1 MTETKIAEKTEKL
14 ETKAQAAA
22 TTEAEEKPKLF
33 NLAQIAGGALAAVT
47 TAAVG
52 SRLGVAGTLVGA
64 ALASVLAAFASTLYT
79 KGLERTRDGV
89 KKIVLRDADGKTE
102 VITVP
107 DEGERESSLQQTGVP
122 VKGRDKKSSGWGRPL
137 AVLGGVVATAAVTFV
152 VAMGVVTGWE
162 FGTGQTLD
170 GRTGTTIGQVS
181 NRRASTKPTPTVNA
195 TPTAT
200 PSATATPTESGT
212 PTATPTPS
220 ASATPTAT
228 PTPSAT
234 AEASQGAADSGHA
247 DFQG

>member
-89 KKIVLRDADGKTE
+89 KKIVLRDGKLSTE
-102 VITVP
+102 VDV
-107 DEGERESSLQQTGVP
+107 
-122 VKGRDKKSSGWGRPL
+122 
-137 AVLGGVVATAAVTFV
+137 AATAAAPRAWRRPMAIVGGMALTSAATFV
-152 VAMGVVTGWE
+152 VAMGLVTGWE

-181 NRRASTKPTPTVNA
+181 NRQSTK
-195 TPTAT
+195 
-200 PSATATPTESGT
+200 
-212 PTATPTPS
+212 PTPS
-220 ASATPTAT
+220 ASATATPSATPSATPTETATATPT

-234 AEASQGAADSGHA
+234 STDTPTPTPSASQTEASATPADSG
-247 DFQG
+247 QGALAG

>member
-89 KKIVLRDADGKTE
+89 KKIVLRDGKLSTE
-102 VITVP
+102 VDVT
-107 DEGERESSLQQTGVP
+107 T
-122 VKGRDKKSSGWGRPL
+122 
-137 AVLGGVVATAAVTFV
+137 TAAAPRAWRRPMAIVGGMALTSAATFV
-152 VAMGVVTGWE
+152 VAMGLVTGWE

-181 NRRASTKPTPTVNA
+181 NRQSTK
-195 TPTAT
+195 
-200 PSATATPTESGT
+200 
-212 PTATPTPS
+212 
-220 ASATPTAT
+220 

-234 AEASQGAADSGHA
+234 AKPTTTPSATPTDTPTATATPTPAPSATSTDTPAPTPSATQTEAPATPADSG
-247 DFQG
+247 QGALAG

>member
-14 ETKAQAAA
+14 ETKADATA

-89 KKIVLRDADGKTE
+89 RKIVLRDGKGKTE
-102 VITVP
+102 VVVP
-107 DEGERESSLQQTGVP
+107 PARRTGA
-122 VKGRDKKSSGWGRPL
+122 WGRPL
-137 AVLGGVVATAAVTFV
+137 AITGGMLATAGVTFV

-162 FGTGQTLD
+162 FGTGKTLD

-181 NRRASTKPTPTVNA
+181 NRQSTTKPKPSASASAKPTVTPSATPSAEPTATA
-195 TPTAT
+195 TPTPA
-200 PSATATPTESGT
+200 PSATATG
-212 PTATPTPS
+212 
-220 ASATPTAT
+220 T

-234 AEASQGAADSGHA
+234 PTDAPGTQADAGQGPVAG
-247 DFQG
+247 

>member
-14 ETKAQAAA
+14 ETTKAEAAA

-52 SRLGVAGTLVGA
+52 SRLGMAGTLVGA

-79 KGLERTRDGV
+79 KGLEHTRDGV
-89 KKIVLRDADGKTE
+89 RKIVLRDGKQKTE
-102 VITVP
+102 VDVTTTVT
-107 DEGERESSLQQTGVP
+107 RQRSW
-122 VKGRDKKSSGWGRPL
+122 RRPM
-137 AVLGGVVATAAVTFV
+137 AIVGGMAATSAATFV
-152 VAMGVVTGWE
+152 VAMGLVTGWE

-181 NRRASTKPTPTVNA
+181 NRQSTKPTPSATA

-200 PSATATPTESGT
+200 PSATATPT
-212 PTATPTPS
+212 PTATETP
-220 ASATPTAT
+220 T

-234 AEASQGAADSGHA
+234 STGSPTPTPSATETEATATPADGGQGVLAG
-247 DFQG
+247 

>member
-1 MTETKIAEKTEKL
+1 MTETKIAEKTEL
-14 ETKAQAAA
+14 
-22 TTEAEEKPKLF
+22 TTTAEAKPKLF
-33 NLAQIAGGALAAVT
+33 NVPQIAGGALAAIT
-47 TAAVG
+47 SAAVG
-52 SRLGVAGTLVGA
+52 SRLGYAGTLVGA
-64 ALASVLAAFASTLYT
+64 GIASVLAAFASTLYT

-181 NRRASTKPTPTVNA
+181 NRRASTKPTPTVSA

>member
-89 KKIVLRDADGKTE
+89 KKIVLRDGKLSTE
-102 VITVP
+102 VDVT
-107 DEGERESSLQQTGVP
+107 T
-122 VKGRDKKSSGWGRPL
+122 
-137 AVLGGVVATAAVTFV
+137 TAAAPRAWRRPMAIVGGMALTSAATFV
-152 VAMGVVTGWE
+152 VAMGLVTGWE

-181 NRRASTKPTPTVNA
+181 NRRASTKPTPTVSA

-200 PSATATPTESGT
+200 PSATATPTESAT

-220 ASATPTAT
+220 ATATPTAT

>member
-89 KKIVLRDADGKTE
+89 KKIVLRDGKLSTE
-102 VITVP
+102 VDVT
-107 DEGERESSLQQTGVP
+107 T
-122 VKGRDKKSSGWGRPL
+122 
-137 AVLGGVVATAAVTFV
+137 TAAAPRAWRRPMAIVGGMALTSAATFV
-152 VAMGVVTGWE
+152 VAMGLVTGWE

-181 NRRASTKPTPTVNA
+181 NRQSTKPTPSA
-195 TPTAT
+195 AATAT
-200 PSATATPTESGT
+200 PSATPSATPTETATAT
-212 PTATPTPS
+212 PTPTPSATSTDTPTPTPS
-220 ASATPTAT
+220 ASQTEASATP
-228 PTPSAT
+228 
-234 AEASQGAADSGHA
+234 ADSG
-247 DFQG
+247 QGALAG

>member
-14 ETKAQAAA
+14 ETTKAEAAA

-52 SRLGVAGTLVGA
+52 SRLGMAGTLVGA

-79 KGLERTRDGV
+79 KGLEHTRDGV
-89 KKIVLRDADGKTE
+89 KKIVLRDGKLKTE
-102 VITVP
+102 VDVT
-107 DEGERESSLQQTGVP
+107 TT
-122 VKGRDKKSSGWGRPL
+122 
-137 AVLGGVVATAAVTFV
+137 ATAPRAWRRPMAIVGGMALTSAATFV
-152 VAMGVVTGWE
+152 VAMGLVTGWE

-181 NRRASTKPTPTVNA
+181 NRQSTKPTPSASATA

-200 PSATATPTESGT
+200 PSATPTDTPTATATPTPT
-212 PTATPTPS
+212 PSATSTDTPTPTPS
-220 ASATPTAT
+220 ASQTEASATP
-228 PTPSAT
+228 
-234 AEASQGAADSGHA
+234 ADSG
-247 DFQG
+247 QGALAG